1 MNFIIKILFLSFLK
15 KIISLIYYTPFNLKH
30 SDSNFNIT
38 FNTVYGTGN
47 KLYDI
52 SYRTFCSLLHNKS
65 FYSDDFCC
73 VGNKIN
79 ILKPVSIN
87 KCKSFQNNF
96 RNYFIKITIFSYFI
110 LTFLTMIVLFIIFY
124 INTIDK
130 KIKVA
135 NAFIAAFVVFCG
147 ALVVPIII
155 IEIYCVVKG
164 KEIFKLFGGDYDKFF
179 CFIDIK
185 LQTVDIKNEDYINK
199 KRENRGYYNNS
210 SSENFNLK
218 MTKNYD
224 LKKKSSE
231 KNDFIDENVND
242 DNNNNINETEL
253 IENDDENNE
262 K

>member
-30 SDSNFNIT
+30 SDSNSLIT
-38 FNTVYGTGN
+38 LNTVYGTGN

-65 FYSDDFCC
+65 FYSDDYCC
-73 VGNKIN
+73 IGNKIN
-79 ILKPVSIN
+79 ILKPASIN

-96 RNYFIKITIFSYFI
+96 RNYFIKITIFSYFF
-110 LTFLTMIVLFIIFY
+110 LTFLTMIVLFIVFY
-124 INTIDK
+124 VNTIDK

-147 ALVVPIII
+147 ALVVPIVI
-155 IEIYCVVKG
+155 IEIYCVVKK

-185 LQTVDIKNEDYINK
+185 LQSVEIKNEDFINK
-199 KRENRGYYNNS
+199 KPENHNYYNNS
-210 SSENFNLK
+210 NSENFNLK
-218 MTKNYD
+218 TSKNFD
-224 LKKKSSE
+224 RKNE
-231 KNDFIDENVND
+231 KNDFIEENVVDENK
-242 DNNNNINETEL
+242 NNNDINETEL
-253 IENDDENNE
+253 IEDEDEKNE

>member
-30 SDSNFNIT
+30 SDSNSLIT
-38 FNTVYGTGN
+38 LNTVYGTGN

-96 RNYFIKITIFSYFI
+96 RNYFIKITIFSYFF
-110 LTFLTMIVLFIIFY
+110 LTFLTMIVLFVVFY
-124 INTIDK
+124 VNTIDK

-147 ALVVPIII
+147 ALVVPIVI
-155 IEIYCVVKG
+155 IEIYCVVKN

-185 LQTVDIKNEDYINK
+185 LQSVEIKNEDFINK
-199 KRENRGYYNNS
+199 KPENHNYYNNS
-210 SSENFNLK
+210 NSENFNLK
-218 MTKNYD
+218 TSKNFD
-224 LKKKSSE
+224 RKNE
-231 KNDFIDENVND
+231 KNDFIEENVVDENK
-242 DNNNNINETEL
+242 NNNDINETEL
-253 IENDDENNE
+253 IEDEDENNE